1 MITSD
6 LVLPLRHVLDQPPLE
21 EGDGPIA
28 VIMTPTRELAMQVPM
43 CKYMYFIYI
52 TDFLSP
58 LAQYLKSIIPHF
70 IFHYSTID
78 RERL

>member
-28 VIMTPTRELAMQVPM
+28 VIMTPTRELAMQVPTCM
-43 CKYMYFIYI
+43 SFIYI
-52 TDFLSP
+52 TDFLTILS
-58 LAQYLKSIIPHF
+58 QYLQSIIPHF
-70 IFHYSTID
+70 IFH
-78 RERL
+78 